1 MWTLILDK
9 SFLGY
14 IEIHAKDAATHETVI
29 TEKLESNNL
38 PLADCISQCYDNT
51 AVMTGHISG
60 LQQRICDRCSGVNCD
75 NHSLNLVGVH
85 AAKIDPIVITF
96 FGTVE
101 SIYLFFSRSTLRWK
115 QLKNAVK
122 ITVKREAE
130 TRWSAKAEA
139 VKAISEG
146 VTELVEFLGS
156 LSDDISQTMDT
167 RNQAGTFL
175 QNILK
180 FNFIVLLRF

>member
-1 MWTLILDK
+1 M
-9 SFLGY
+9 
-14 IEIHAKDAATHETVI
+14 
-29 TEKLESNNL
+29 
-38 PLADCISQCYDNT
+38 
-51 AVMTGHISG
+51 
-60 LQQRICDRCSGVNCD
+60 
-75 NHSLNLVGVH
+75 VGVH
-85 AAKIDPIVITF
+85 AAKVDPIVITF

-101 SIYLFFSRSTLRWK
+101 SIYLFFSHSTLQWE

-139 VKAISEG
+139 VKAIYEG
-146 VTELVEFLGS
+146 VTELVELLES

-167 RNQAGTFL
+167 RNEAGTLL

-180 FNFIVLLRF
+180 FNFIVLLHFWKKFLEK

>member
-1 MWTLILDK
+1 MDIDFVTKNVVIRE

-14 IEIHAKDAATHETVI
+14 IEIHAKDAATLETVI

-38 PLADCISQCYDNT
+38 PLADCRSQCYDNA

-60 LQQRICDRCSGVNCD
+60 LQQRICDRNPRPLFVNCV

-101 SIYLFFSRSTLRWK
+101 SIYLFFSRSTLR
-115 QLKNAVK
+115 
-122 ITVKREAE
+122 
-130 TRWSAKAEA
+130 
-139 VKAISEG
+139 
-146 VTELVEFLGS
+146 
-156 LSDDISQTMDT
+156 
-167 RNQAGTFL
+167 
-175 QNILK
+175 
-180 FNFIVLLRF
+180 